1 MLFILSRSSLSD
13 LNTRDGHF
21 GNWEKQT
28 TARSA
33 ENRANPTGEK
43 RCDVN
48 SDTGKNKAEIKDIL
62 IDEENVESG
71 KVGIGR

>member
-1 MLFILSRSSLSD
+1 MRD
-13 LNTRDGHF
+13 LNTRSGHF
-21 GNWEKQT
+21 DNSEKQT

>member
-1 MLFILSRSSLSD
+1 MSD
-13 LNTRDGHF
+13 LNTRGGHF
-21 GNWEKQT
+21 GNSEKQT

-33 ENRANPTGEK
+33 EKCANPIGEK